1 MRREM
6 KEAGFSEEVASE
18 IDKEL
23 ARLAKEEYEAF
34 SKRKTGVECAFE
46 VSSSAFGRNDD
57 GSR

>member
-1 MRREM
+1 M
-6 KEAGFSEEVASE
+6 KEAGFSEEVESE

-23 ARLAKEEYEAF
+23 VRLAKEEYEAF
-34 SKRKTGVECAFE
+34 SKEKAGVECVIE